1 MKKIL
6 LSTFIIAFIFL
17 ILAEVS
23 ARIIRS
29 PTLYEADKN
38 IGWVTK
44 KNFEYNYKNFN
55 QSNEKYFANVK
66 TNENGYLD
74 FISDKKNTENLII
87 LGDSHVLGSTISNE
101 DHWINI
107 MHQNLKKNEINI
119 NIYGLGAGGYSTF
132 QEFLLLK
139 EAKKKINID
148 YLILVFSKNDLINNN
163 FFLEKENPHFIQNS
177 LRPYQNAK
185 NEIFFDKAILSKILR
200 STVVTN
206 SYFLNFIFQKISL
219 INNNRKSKQIYFN
232 SLIKQYN
239 IESAKITNK
248 ILVQMQNEI
257 NKDKIFIFFPEY
269 IDENI
274 KKIILNNTEYLE
286 FNLDNLRRN
295 TKTIEI
301 ENFYHQDLGH
311 FAPEGSKI
319 IGNLIS
325 EKFKKNIKNFK

>member
-6 LSTFIIAFIFL
+6 LNTFIIVFIFS
-17 ILAEVS
+17 ILAEIS

-29 PTLYEADKN
+29 PALYKPDKN

-44 KNFEYNYKNFN
+44 KNFRYNFKNYT

-66 TNENGYLD
+66 TNKNGYLS
-74 FISDKKNTENLII
+74 FISDKKNTQNLII

-107 MHQNLKKNEINI
+107 MHQSLKKNEISI

-139 EAKKKINID
+139 DAKKKVKID

-177 LRPYQNAK
+177 LRPYQNKK
-185 NEIFFDKAILSKILR
+185 NEIFFNETILSKILR
-200 STVVTN
+200 STLISN
-206 SYFLNFIFQKISL
+206 SYFFNFIFQKIAL
-219 INNNRKSKQIYFN
+219 VNNNRKSKKNYFN
-232 SLIKQYN
+232 YLVKKYN
-239 IESAKITNK
+239 IESAKISNK
-248 ILVQMQNEI
+248 ILIQIQEEI
-257 NKDKIFIFFPEY
+257 NIDKIFIFFPEY
-269 IDENI
+269 IEENI

-286 FNLDNLRRN
+286 FNLDSLRGN
-295 TKTIEI
+295 TKTIDI
-301 ENFYHQDLGH
+301 ENFYHKDLGH

-319 IGNLIS
+319 IGNIIS
-325 EKFKKNIKNFK
+325 EEFKKNIENF